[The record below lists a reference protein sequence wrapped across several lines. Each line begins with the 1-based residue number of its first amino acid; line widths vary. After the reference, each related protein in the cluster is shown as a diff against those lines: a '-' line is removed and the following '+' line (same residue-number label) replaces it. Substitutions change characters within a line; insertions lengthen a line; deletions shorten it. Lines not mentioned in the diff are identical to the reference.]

1 MVHACFSLLLRSVYL
16 LYSGCIL
23 TLQQIF
29 MKGRAETRNVATLS
43 IDAPHRGAT
52 RCAGF
57 FFRLWLPMVSL
68 TNSRP
73 RDAFEAQNNNEMK
86 RSTERNFKLER
97 LFIKRKHEVRQ
108 ASIQTIASVTR
119 TKIQANRMQALNKKS
134 VLHGT
139 DSPLHVKV
147 CVTHDSLFIYSPIF

>member
-1 MVHACFSLLLRSVYL
+1 MHACFSLLLRSVYL

-57 FFRLWLPMVSL
+57 FFSSMV
-68 TNSRP
+68 TYGIV
-73 RDAFEAQNNNEMK
+73 D
-86 RSTERNFKLER
+86 
-97 LFIKRKHEVRQ
+97 
-108 ASIQTIASVTR
+108 
-119 TKIQANRMQALNKKS
+119 
-134 VLHGT
+134 
-139 DSPLHVKV
+139 
-147 CVTHDSLFIYSPIF
+147 